1 MNVGIIGTGTMG
13 TGIAIAFAEAEGYRI
28 RLCNVRVSSA
38 QNAYQRIEKK
48 MLHLQEKGILSAGQ
62 TGEILDKITVG
73 ENSDCTDCDL
83 IIETV
88 PEDLTLKQ
96 QIFTEL
102 MAVVPK
108 DCLFVSNTSSLSVS
122 RIESGLDRP
131 VVGMHFFNPADRMK
145 LVEVVRGENTPVS
158 EIEKIMQIAS
168 SIGKTPV
175 QAKEYPGFVVNRI
188 LIPMLNEAMN
198 VFAEGT
204 ASAEGIDTAME
215 LGASH
220 PMGPLHLADLIGLD
234 VCLAIMEVI
243 YHETGDH
250 KYAPSPLLKQ
260 MVEEG
265 NLGKK
270 SGKGF
275 FDYNG

>member
-13 TGIAIAFAEAEGYRI
+13 KGIALAFAQTEGYQV
-28 RLCNVRVSSA
+28 RLCNVRPDSA
-38 QNAYQRIEKK
+38 KKAFAGIERK
-48 MLHLQEKGILSAGQ
+48 LVHLKDKGILTEEHVAS
-62 TGEILDKITVG
+62 ILAKITVG
-73 ENSDCTDCDL
+73 ANDDCGDCEL
-83 IIETV
+83 IVETV
-88 PEDLTLKQ
+88 PEDLQLKKQ
-96 QIFTEL
+96 VFERL
-102 MAVVPK
+102 MGIVPR

-122 RIESGLDRP
+122 RIENGLDRP

-145 LVEVVRGENTPVS
+145 LVEVVRGENTPAS
-158 EIEKIMQIAS
+158 EIDRIMQIAQ

-204 ASAEGIDTAME
+204 ATAEGIDTAME

-260 MVEEG
+260 MVEDG

-275 FDYNG
+275 FDYHE

>member
-13 TGIAIAFAEAEGYRI
+13 TGIALAFAQIEGYHV
-28 RLCNVRVSSA
+28 RLSNVRITSA
-38 QNAYQRIEKK
+38 RDSFSRIEKK
-48 MLHLQEKGILSAGQ
+48 ALHLQEKGILSADQ
-62 TGEILDKITVG
+62 TKRILSQITVG
-73 ENSDCTDCDL
+73 SNADCTDCDL

-88 PEDLTLKQ
+88 PEDLTLKK
-96 QIFTEL
+96 QIFQEL
-102 MAVVPK
+102 MTIVPK
-108 DCLFVSNTSSLSVS
+108 DCLFTSNTSSLSVS
-122 RIESGLDRP
+122 RIEHGLDRP

-145 LVEVVRGENTPVS
+145 LVEVVRGENTPAS
-158 EIEKIMQIAS
+158 EIEKIMQIAH

-204 ASAEGIDTAME
+204 ATAEGIDTAME

-260 MVEEG
+260 MVKDG
-265 NLGKK
+265 QLGKK